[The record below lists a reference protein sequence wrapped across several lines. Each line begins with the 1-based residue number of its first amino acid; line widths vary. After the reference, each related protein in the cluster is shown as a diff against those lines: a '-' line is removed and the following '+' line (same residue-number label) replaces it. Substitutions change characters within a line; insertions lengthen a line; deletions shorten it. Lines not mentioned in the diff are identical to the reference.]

1 MKRCLLFEKEL
12 LNSYELLATY
22 DLSCMRLVYNLSLK
36 YSLIDLEILL
46 MTLRQLKAFLA
57 VAQTLSFAEA
67 SNKVFLSQPALSL
80 AIKSLEESVGGRL
93 LVRTTRSV
101 SLTAEGKTLYDKGRR
116 LVDEWDAMEEEMRQL
131 FCLERGMLSL
141 AAMPSFAANQL
152 PDVIGLFRQKFPAIN
167 VQINDVIAEETVAMV
182 RSGKVE
188 LGVTFRP
195 PGLADLDE
203 FTKLTTDEF
212 VSVVPFD
219 HPLSQRE
226 RVSWLELIE
235 YDFIALQRPSMV
247 RMLVEETLLEAGIEL
262 DVAFDSHQLATV
274 GRMVSNGLG
283 VSVVPAL
290 CAQQMEGLGAKV
302 IPVHSPTVSCD
313 LGILTKQKH
322 QLSVPAQAMFE
333 FLMEFY
339 SIH

>member
-1 MKRCLLFEKEL
+1 
-12 LNSYELLATY
+12 
-22 DLSCMRLVYNLSLK
+22 
-36 YSLIDLEILL
+36 
-46 MTLRQLKAFLA
+46 MTLKQLKAFLA

-131 FCLERGMLSL
+131 FRLERGMLTL

-152 PDVIGLFRQKFPAIN
+152 PEVIGLFRQKFPAIN
-167 VQINDVIAEETVAMV
+167 VQINDVIAEETVDMV

-212 VSVVPFD
+212 VSVVPID
-219 HPLSQRE
+219 HP
-226 RVSWLELIE
+226 
-235 YDFIALQRPSMV
+235 
-247 RMLVEETLLEAGIEL
+247 
-262 DVAFDSHQLATV
+262 
-274 GRMVSNGLG
+274 
-283 VSVVPAL
+283 
-290 CAQQMEGLGAKV
+290 
-302 IPVHSPTVSCD
+302 
-313 LGILTKQKH
+313 
-322 QLSVPAQAMFE
+322 
-333 FLMEFY
+333 
-339 SIH
+339 